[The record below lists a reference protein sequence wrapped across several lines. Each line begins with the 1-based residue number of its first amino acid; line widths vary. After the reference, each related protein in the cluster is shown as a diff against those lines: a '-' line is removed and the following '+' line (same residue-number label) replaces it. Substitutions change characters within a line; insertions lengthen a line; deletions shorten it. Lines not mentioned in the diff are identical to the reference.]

1 LTHRRRAEAND
12 AASAATTSAMVQP
25 RQWLV
30 AHHAGM
36 KVSEN
41 GWHGDRSTAYAGFI
55 NLPEE

>member
-1 LTHRRRAEAND
+1 
-12 AASAATTSAMVQP
+12 
-25 RQWLV
+25 
-30 AHHAGM
+30 M